1 MSGYVMRDT
10 ARADDELRVGLIG
23 YGLGGAVFHAPCIA
37 VADGL
42 RLAAI
47 VTGDAERQRQA
58 ARAHPE
64 ARIVP
69 DADTLWAMADALDV
83 VVIAAPNGAHAPL
96 GMAALSHGLHA
107 VVDKPFATTVADA
120 RAMTDEARRRR
131 LLIAP
136 YHNRRWD
143 GDFLTLRRLVSDG
156 ALGSLHR
163 FESRFDRWRP
173 SPKPRWTA
181 ADALARG
188 EGIDFD
194 LGTHLVDQALV
205 LGGPV
210 RSVYAEADRRHAD
223 VTVPDD
229 LFIALTH
236 ASGMRSHLYA
246 SLAAGL
252 PGPRFAAYGSRA
264 AYLKHGADPQEDAL
278 RAGARPE
285 GPGWGEEPPERW
297 GTLGAGDRR
306 ETVRT
311 HAGGY
316 PRFYAGIVEAL
327 RSGGPPPVAPE
338 DAIVGLAIL
347 EAARVSAAEGRVV
360 TLDADDA

>member
-1 MSGYVMRDT
+1 MSGYVMRDD
-10 ARADDELRVGLIG
+10 ARVDDALRVGLIG

-37 VADGL
+37 VTDGL

-47 VTGDAERQRQA
+47 VTGDAERQRLA
-58 ARAHPE
+58 ARMHPE
-64 ARIVP
+64 ARIVASV
-69 DADTLWAMADALDV
+69 DALWTMADALDV
-83 VVIAAPNGAHAPL
+83 VVIAAPNAAHAPL
-96 GMAALSHGLHA
+96 AMAALSHGLHA

-120 RAMTDEARRRR
+120 RAMRDAARRRG
-131 LLIAP
+131 LLVAP

-156 ALGSLHR
+156 ALGTLHR

-181 ADALARG
+181 PDALACG
-188 EGIDFD
+188 EGIDLD

-210 RSVYAEADRRHAD
+210 RRVYAEADRRHAD

-229 LFIALTH
+229 LFLALTH
-236 ASGMRSHLYA
+236 ASGMRSHLHA
-246 SLAAGL
+246 SVVAGQ
-252 PGPRFAAYGSRA
+252 PGPRFAAYGSRG
-264 AYLKHGADPQEDAL
+264 AYVKHGADPQEDAL
-278 RAGARPE
+278 RAGALPV
-285 GPGWGEEPPERW
+285 GQTWGEEPPERW
-297 GTLGAGDRR
+297 GTLGAGEQR

-338 DAIVGLAIL
+338 DAITGLAIL

-360 TLDADDA
+360 QTDA

>member
-1 MSGYVMRDT
+1 MRGD
-10 ARADDELRVGLIG
+10 ARPDDALRVGLIG

-37 VADGL
+37 VTEGL

-64 ARIVP
+64 ARIVANA
-69 DADTLWAMADALDV
+69 DALWAMAEALDL

-96 GMAALSHGLHA
+96 ATAALSHGLHA

-120 RAMTDEARRRR
+120 RAMVDEARRRD

-143 GDFLTLRRLVSDG
+143 GDFLTLQHLVRDG
-156 ALGSLHR
+156 ALGALHR

-173 SPKPRWTA
+173 TPKPRWTR
-181 ADALARG
+181 ADAFARG
-188 EGIDFD
+188 EGIDLD

-210 RSVYAEADRRHAD
+210 HAVYAEANRRHAD
-223 VTVPDD
+223 VTVADD
-229 LFIALTH
+229 LFVALTH
-236 ASGMRSHLYA
+236 ASGLRSHLHA
-246 SLAAGL
+246 STTAGL
-252 PGPRFAAYGSRA
+252 PGPRFAAFGSRA
-264 AYLKHGADPQEDAL
+264 AYVKHGADPQEEAL
-278 RAGARPE
+278 RAGALPV
-285 GPGWGEEPPERW
+285 GPTWGEEPRERW
-297 GTLGAGDRR
+297 GTIGAGGAG
-306 ETVRT
+306 EAVRT
-311 HAGGY
+311 HAGSY

-327 RSGGPPPVAPE
+327 RGGGPPPVAPE
-338 DAIVGLAIL
+338 DAIAGLRIL
-347 EAARVSAAEGRVV
+347 DAARVSAIEGRIVV
-360 TLDADDA
+360 LDA